1 MFTMILTKS
10 EDFDLALK
18 LFEQEEFANDEAV
31 IGGYDQIAYY
41 FEKELHNKIILNS
54 PIQHINYEQDIIKV
68 VSGNETYEANAVIV
82 TASLGVL
89 KKEVIKFIPELPIKK
104 QQSIKKLG
112 WGTLNFGVIQILLL
126 LPIKKVNFM
135 LGSMKSLFAK
145 NRLLLQQ

>member
-1 MFTMILTKS
+1 MT
-10 EDFDLALK
+10 DFLFKIALEQADDPDK
-18 LFEQEEFANDEAV
+18 VSIEALFEQEEFANDEAV

-89 KKEVIKFIPELPIKK
+89 KKEVIKFIPELPIKNQRLK
-104 QQSIKKLG
+104 QVGAL
-112 WGTLNFGVIQILLL
+112 
-126 LPIKKVNFM
+126 
-135 LGSMKSLFAK
+135 
-145 NRLLLQQ
+145 